1 MPEPLTKEDVFNT
14 DRFIVA
20 DCRHGG
26 YDDKKLQS
34 KGRCPIFGDFVDWKS
49 VTVVCTKEEEWEV
62 ETQLTYQHGANS
74 VSQYKELDDG
84 RVAMRSDYMA
94 W

>member
-1 MPEPLTKEDVFNT
+1 MTERLTKEDVFNT

-20 DCRHGG
+20 DDRHGG
-26 YDDKKLQS
+26 YDEKNLQS
-34 KGRCPIFGDFVDWKS
+34 RGRCPIFGDFVDLKS
-49 VTVVCTKEEEWEV
+49 VTVVCTKEEAWEV

>member
-26 YDDKKLQS
+26 YDEKKLQS

-62 ETQLTYQHGANS
+62 ETQLTYQHGADS